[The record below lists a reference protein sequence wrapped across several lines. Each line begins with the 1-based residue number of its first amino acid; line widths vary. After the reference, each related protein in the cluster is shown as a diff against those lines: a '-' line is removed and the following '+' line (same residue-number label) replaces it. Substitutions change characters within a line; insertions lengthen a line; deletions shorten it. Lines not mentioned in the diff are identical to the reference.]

1 MRALE
6 FDSVCVCIL
15 EFDSLRECGA
25 WLQGVF
31 EQSWEENPTRRA
43 PKTNPKKLRTRH
55 RACATKSKKVDQ
67 TTIKHRP
74 KIDRTSTKNR
84 SQNRSKIDPTSIK
97 GGGIKGELRE
107 ELMDDEL
114 REDGRSN

>member
-1 MRALE
+1 MYQKM
-6 FDSVCVCIL
+6 I
-15 EFDSLRECGA
+15 
-25 WLQGVF
+25 Q
-31 EQSWEENPTRRA
+31 
-43 PKTNPKKLRTRH
+43 
-55 RACATKSKKVDQ
+55 
-67 TTIKHRP
+67 
-74 KIDRTSTKNR
+74 NR